1 MGIFDKRLNYK
12 PFEYPEILQFVDSMN
27 QTFWVHKEVEFTADI
42 QDFKSNL
49 SERSCEEKFAEYST
63 GRSSREDFLGGL
75 IQISTKTRI

>member
-42 QDFKSNL
+42 PEIFKQTL
-49 SERSCEEKFAEYST
+49 EKL
-63 GRSSREDFLGGL
+63 RNN
-75 IQISTKTRI
+75 